1 MAESTVV
8 SKPFTMNARDYALII
23 LFAVGYVLITLE
35 HVTGVNKGTIAL
47 AMAVFMWVTYF
58 ATEPLKIAEAEL
70 AHHLSDVSNIVYF
83 LLAAV
88 TIVELM
94 DLHGAFRVV
103 KRHVKI
109 RSKKLLLVFITSLTF
124 FLSCFLDNLTTTIG
138 MVSLL
143 RTLLEE
149 REDRLIFGS
158 MVVIAANAGGAWT
171 VIGDVTTTMLWIGDK
186 VSIIQPMKSVL
197 IPSLICAFGSMC
209 LMLIRVKGT
218 VAESKKSIDYR
229 SDSEAPSSERLSD
242 AREMTPLAAPRR
254 SSPLQSS
261 NTTLYVDVSTTP
273 TSTFSSSS
281 AVDPPLS
288 PITAAPIQPQL
299 TAQDKIISIA
309 HEGHGAYPVQEI
321 KMEPYGNVVLA
332 LGIGCLVFV
341 PVFKIVTHLPPYM
354 GILLGLS
361 VMWLFT
367 DWAHGKFKERRHL
380 RVINALSRIDIS
392 SILFFL
398 GILLAVSALS
408 SSGLLKQLATLLD
421 HGVKSR
427 LIVDLIIGFLSA
439 VVDNVPL
446 VAASINMYDLPM
458 DHEFWLLLAYSA
470 GTGGSMLIIGSAA
483 GVAFMGLENVNF
495 FWYLKNVTWIAALGY
510 LAGFGWFILQIKM
523 GFLMS

>member
-1 MAESTVV
+1 
-8 SKPFTMNARDYALII
+8 
-23 LFAVGYVLITLE
+23 
-35 HVTGVNKGTIAL
+35 
-47 AMAVFMWVTYF
+47 
-58 ATEPLKIAEAEL
+58 
-70 AHHLSDVSNIVYF
+70 
-83 LLAAV
+83 
-88 TIVELM
+88 
-94 DLHGAFRVV
+94 
-103 KRHVKI
+103 
-109 RSKKLLLVFITSLTF
+109 
-124 FLSCFLDNLTTTIG
+124 
-138 MVSLL
+138 
-143 RTLLEE
+143 
-149 REDRLIFGS
+149 
-158 MVVIAANAGGAWT
+158 
-171 VIGDVTTTMLWIGDK
+171 
-186 VSIIQPMKSVL
+186 
-197 IPSLICAFGSMC
+197 
-209 LMLIRVKGT
+209 
-218 VAESKKSIDYR
+218 
-229 SDSEAPSSERLSD
+229 
-242 AREMTPLAAPRR
+242 
-254 SSPLQSS
+254 
-261 NTTLYVDVSTTP
+261 
-273 TSTFSSSS
+273 
-281 AVDPPLS
+281 
-288 PITAAPIQPQL
+288 
-299 TAQDKIISIA
+299 
-309 HEGHGAYPVQEI
+309 
-321 KMEPYGNVVLA
+321 
-332 LGIGCLVFV
+332 
-341 PVFKIVTHLPPYM
+341 M